1 MFKWEKNLNERIDR
15 YLPQLVWVLVTLIA
29 LFIRRG
35 GLWHISFD
43 FQNQFYTDEIGYLHT
58 PFYTMFIWLVSH
70 IPVTPIRTVKM
81 IISLFDFGVAAAAVV
96 LIRDRLVGQGRKADI
111 KKLLTCYALLLISP
125 VVIENGLTWIH
136 MDSICFFMVLCAAIA
151 LGRKKNMLAWILL
164 GAAAALQMQYGVI
177 FIAVMIGW
185 SVKRRAAGPA
195 AEAAPEVSAGQA
207 ASAAQT
213 VATQAGAAGPAAG
226 LAVIAVL
233 NVIAGIW
240 SGTDCLTGLYQLVN
254 WLVIDPGTGEVL
266 GSLLIWLASMAAQYG
281 YLIAVSTLIAV
292 FLYTDGGAW
301 ESDDIAA
308 GSSGHK
314 KIRCGTCLIWTVAI
328 CHVVLTIYL
337 GWILQQ

>member
-1 MFKWEKNLNERIDR
+1 MLKWERKLIERIDR
-15 YLPQLVWVLVTLIA
+15 YLPQLVWVLVTLVA

-35 GLWHISFD
+35 GLWHVSFD

-96 LIRDRLVGQGRKADI
+96 LIRDRLADQGRKADI
-111 KKLLTCYALLLISP
+111 KKLLTCYALLLVSP

-177 FIAVMIGW
+177 FIAAAIGW
-185 SVKRRAAGPA
+185 GVKRRAAAGQA
-195 AEAAPEVSAGQA
+195 AEAAPEVAAG
-207 ASAAQT
+207 QT
-213 VATQAGAAGPAAG
+213 VAALAGPAGPAAG

-301 ESDDIAA
+301 ESNHIAA
-308 GSSGHK
+308 SSGHK
-314 KIRCGTCLIWTVAI
+314 KIRCGTCLIWTAAI

>member
-1 MFKWEKNLNERIDR
+1 MLKWERKLIERIDR
-15 YLPQLVWVLVTLIA
+15 YLPQLVWVLVTLVA

-35 GLWHISFD
+35 GLWHVSFD

-96 LIRDRLVGQGRKADI
+96 LIRDRLADQGRKADI
-111 KKLLTCYALLLISP
+111 KKLLTCYALLLVSP

-177 FIAVMIGW
+177 FIAAAIGW
-185 SVKRRAAGPA
+185 GVKRRAAAGQA
-195 AEAAPEVSAGQA
+195 AEAAPEVAAG
-207 ASAAQT
+207 QT
-213 VATQAGAAGPAAG
+213 VAALAGPAGPAAG

-254 WLVIDPGTGEVL
+254 WLVIDPGTGEVF

-281 YLIAVSTLIAV
+281 YLIAVSALIAV

-301 ESDDIAA
+301 ESNHIAA
-308 GSSGHK
+308 SSGHK
-314 KIRCGTCLIWTVAI
+314 KIRCGTCLIWTAAI

>member
-1 MFKWEKNLNERIDR
+1 MLKWERKLIERIDR
-15 YLPQLVWVLVTLIA
+15 YLPQLVWVLVTLVA

-35 GLWHISFD
+35 GLWHVSFD

-96 LIRDRLVGQGRKADI
+96 LIRDRLADQGRKADI
-111 KKLLTCYALLLISP
+111 KKLLTCYALLLVSP

-177 FIAVMIGW
+177 FIAAAIGW
-185 SVKRRAAGPA
+185 GVKRRAAGPA
-195 AEAAPEVSAGQA
+195 AEAAPEVAAG
-207 ASAAQT
+207 QT
-213 VATQAGAAGPAAG
+213 VAALAGPAGPAAG

-254 WLVIDPGTGEVL
+254 WLVIDPGTGEVF

-301 ESDDIAA
+301 ESNHIAA
-308 GSSGHK
+308 SSGHK
-314 KIRCGTCLIWTVAI
+314 KIRCGTCLIWTAAI